1 MAFRDRLVADWYA
14 PRRSLVATLLRPLAW
29 LFGGVVALRR
39 ASYRAALRKSERV
52 GVPVVVVGNLTA
64 GGAGKT
70 PLVIAL
76 AQALAA
82 RGHHPGLMSRG
93 HGGAASAPRAVRP
106 GDDPK
111 VVGDEPLLL
120 AATGFP
126 TWIGR
131 DRVAAARGLHTAH
144 PTCDV
149 IVSDDGLQ
157 HYRLH
162 RDMEIVVIDDARGL
176 GNGLLLPAGPLRE
189 PASRLDDADAVVR
202 LVGDQAAHR
211 SRDRRETVTVHE
223 PAGFRNLVDPARSFD
238 ARAWPAGS
246 VHAIAGIGHPQRFF
260 SLLGRLGI
268 EAVPHA
274 FPDHHAFTREDLE
287 IPGAQA
293 ILMTAKDAVK
303 CARFHDARCFA
314 LDIRATIDP
323 ALVDL
328 VEQRIDGRQAA

>member
-1 MAFRDRLVADWYA
+1 MAFRDRLGAAWYA
-14 PRRSLVATLLRPLAW
+14 PRRTGLVTLLLPLSW
-29 LFGGVVALRR
+29 LFGAVVGLRR
-39 ASYRAALRKSERV
+39 ASYRGAIRKRERV
-52 GVPVVVVGNLTA
+52 GVPVIVVGNLTA

-82 RGHHPGLMSRG
+82 RGRRPGIVSRG
-93 HGGAASAPRAVRP
+93 HGGTASASRAVRP
-106 GDDPK
+106 DDDPN

-131 DRVAAARGLHTAH
+131 DRVAAARGLMAAH
-144 PTCDV
+144 PACDV

-162 RDMEIVVIDDARGL
+162 RDMEIAVIDDARGF

-189 PASRLDDADAVVR
+189 PASRLKSVDAVVR
-202 LVGDQAAHR
+202 LVGDGSPRR
-211 SRDRRETVTVHE
+211 SRDRRETVTTHE

-238 ARAWPAGS
+238 PHAWPSGS

-260 SLLGRLGI
+260 ALLSGLGI

-274 FPDHHAFTREDLE
+274 FPDHHAFTREDLD

-303 CARFHDARCFA
+303 CARLRDARCFA

-328 VEQRIDGRQAA
+328 VEQRIDGRQTA